1 MKRVC
6 KGFMKDLKSKQGMEF
21 VQVAILIDLAVALGI
36 IFDDQI
42 TAFINKTF
50 QTLNG

>member
-21 VQVAILIDLAVALGI
+21 VQSAIEWLFFNVLLCDVTVLSHLYFMDLFSSL
-36 IFDDQI
+36 D
-42 TAFINKTF
+42 
-50 QTLNG
+50 